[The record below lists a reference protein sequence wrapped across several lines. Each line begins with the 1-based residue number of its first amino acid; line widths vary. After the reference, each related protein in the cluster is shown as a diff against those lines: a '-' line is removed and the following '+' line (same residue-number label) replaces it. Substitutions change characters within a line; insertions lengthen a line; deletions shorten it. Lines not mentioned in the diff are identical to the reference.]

1 MEPLRRPV
9 IPPRPGTLADTK
21 HFKNCMYS
29 SRTVDVFSGSTRQKK
44 HRTGTVMSRTPSDT
58 ITWGMML
65 RKLPSIAKA
74 IPRVVRGMKV
84 ANVKDPTQ
92 PCGLGWSFEQAT
104 LRNPDGPAL
113 LYGDVALTYAQVN
126 QWANRIAHHFIEQGI
141 GKGDVVAVFIEN
153 RPELLVTILAVA
165 KVGAISALL
174 NTSQTRDTL
183 VHSVNLVKPVAIVV
197 GEELVPAFVAV
208 REKVSIEAMRT
219 WFVADQDTCSHPGI
233 APPGFTNL
241 MTASLDADSENPASS
256 QQVFFDDACFYIYT
270 SGTTGLP
277 KAGVFKHGRWMRSS
291 ASFGMIALD
300 MRPDD
305 VVYCTLPLY
314 HATGLCVCWG
324 SAVSGASGFAI
335 RRKFSASQFW
345 SDVDKYRATT
355 IGYVGE
361 LCRYLVDQPP
371 CAEDGTHGVRKMIG
385 NGLRPGAWR
394 AFKSRFAVEHICE
407 LYAASDGNIGFSNI
421 LNFDNTVGFSLMSW
435 ELAAYDHDN
444 GAPTR
449 GANGFMRKVGKGE
462 QGLLLAKI
470 DDKAPLDGY
479 TDPQKTEKVVLHD
492 VFEKGDRYFNTGDL
506 LRNIGF
512 GHAQFVDRLGDTY
525 RWKGENVSTTEVEN
539 ILLKY
544 PHISE
549 AVAYGVE
556 ISNTNGR
563 AGMAAITPAESLAT
577 LDFSELLAF
586 VREQMPSYAV
596 PLFLRVKVKME
607 TTGTFKYQKTRLKD
621 EAFDPHRTGD
631 DPIYAWLP
639 GTETYVQVTEQ
650 VLADIQGGKHRY

>member
-1 MEPLRRPV
+1 
-9 IPPRPGTLADTK
+9 
-21 HFKNCMYS
+21 
-29 SRTVDVFSGSTRQKK
+29 
-44 HRTGTVMSRTPSDT
+44 MSRTPSAK
-58 ITWGMML
+58 ITWSMML

-74 IPRVVRGMKV
+74 IPRVVKGMKV

-92 PCGLGWSFEQAT
+92 SCGLGWSFEQAT

-113 LYGDVALTYAQVN
+113 LHGEVTLSYAQVN
-126 QWANRIAHHFIEQGI
+126 EWANRIAHHLTTQGI

-174 NTSQTRDTL
+174 NTSQTRDALAHSLIL
-183 VHSVNLVKPVAIVV
+183 VAPVAIVV
-197 GEELVPAFVAV
+197 GEELLPAFQAV
-208 REKVSIEAMRT
+208 RERVPIAAVRT
-219 WFVADQDTCSHPGI
+219 WFVADQDTYSHPGI
-233 APPGFTNL
+233 APEGFINL
-241 MTASLDADSENPASS
+241 MTASIDTCGDNPASS
-256 QQVFFDDACFYIYT
+256 QQIFFDDPCFYIYT

-305 VVYCTLPLY
+305 IVYCTLPLY

-324 SAVSGASGFAI
+324 SAISGASGFAI

-345 SDVDKYRATT
+345 SDVRKYRATT
-355 IGYVGE
+355 LGYVGE
-361 LCRYLVDQPP
+361 LCRYLIDQPP
-371 CAEDGTHGVRKMIG
+371 SAEDNQHHVNKMIG
-385 NGLRPGAWR
+385 NGLRPGAWSE
-394 AFKSRFAVEHICE
+394 FKTRFGVNHICE
-407 LYAASDGNIGFSNI
+407 LYAASDGNIGFTNI

-435 ELAAYDHDN
+435 ELAAYDHDS
-444 GAPTR
+444 GAPLR
-449 GANGFMRKVGKGE
+449 QANGFMRKVGKGE

-479 TDPQKTEKVVLHD
+479 TDPEKTAKVVLHD
-492 VFEKGDRYFNTGDL
+492 VFVNGDRYFNTGDL

-539 ILLKY
+539 ILLQH

-556 ISNTNGR
+556 IRNTNGR

-586 VREQMPSYAV
+586 ARQHMPAYAV

-621 EAFDPHRTGD
+621 EGFDPDRTGD

-639 GTETYVQVTEQ
+639 GSETYVQVTDQ
-650 VLADIQGGKHRY
+650 VLIDIRSGKYRY

>member
-1 MEPLRRPV
+1 M
-9 IPPRPGTLADTK
+9 
-21 HFKNCMYS
+21 N
-29 SRTVDVFSGSTRQKK
+29 
-44 HRTGTVMSRTPSDT
+44 TPNDT

-65 RKLPSIAKA
+65 RKLPAIAKA
-74 IPRVVRGMKV
+74 IPRVVRGMKA

-92 PCGLGWSFEQAT
+92 ACGLGWSFEQAT

-113 LYGDVALTYAQVN
+113 LQGEVALTYAQVN
-126 QWANRIAHHFIEQGI
+126 QWANRIAHHLIAQGI
-141 GKGDVVAVFIEN
+141 RKGDVVAVFIEN

-183 VHSVNLVKPVAIVV
+183 AHSLNLVMPAAIVV
-197 GEELVPAFVAV
+197 GEELEVAFSLV
-208 REKVSIEAMRT
+208 RERVSIDPAHT
-219 WFVADQDTCSHPGI
+219 WFIADQDTYTRPGT
-233 APPGFTNL
+233 APDGYINL
-241 MTASLDADSENPASS
+241 ITASADSPVDNPATSRE
-256 QQVFFDDACFYIYT
+256 VFLDDPCFYIYT

-300 MRPDD
+300 MRPED

-324 SAVSGASGFAI
+324 SAISGASGFAI

-345 SDVDKYRATT
+345 NDVRQYRATT
-355 IGYVGE
+355 LGYVGE

-371 CAEDGTHGVRKMIG
+371 AADDSQHRVTKMIG

-394 AFKSRFAVEHICE
+394 EFKTRFGVKHICE

-435 ELAAYDHDN
+435 QLAAYDHDS
-444 GAPTR
+444 GLPIRDAK
-449 GANGFMRKVGKGE
+449 GFMRKVSKGE

-479 TDPQKTEKVVLHD
+479 TDPQKTAKVVLHD

-539 ILLKY
+539 ILLQH
-544 PHISE
+544 PNICE

-556 ISNTNGR
+556 IRNTNGR

-586 VREQMPSYAV
+586 AREQMPAYAV

-607 TTGTFKYQKTRLKD
+607 TTGTFKYQKTRLKN
-621 EAFDPHRTGD
+621 EAFDPGKTGD

-639 GTETYVQVTEQ
+639 GTATYVQVNEQ
-650 VLADIQGGKHRY
+650 LLADIDSGKYRY

>member
-1 MEPLRRPV
+1 
-9 IPPRPGTLADTK
+9 
-21 HFKNCMYS
+21 
-29 SRTVDVFSGSTRQKK
+29 
-44 HRTGTVMSRTPSDT
+44 
-58 ITWGMML
+58 MML

-74 IPRVVRGMKV
+74 IPRVVKGMKA

-113 LYGDVALTYAQVN
+113 LQGEVGLTYAQVN
-126 QWANRIAHHFIEQGI
+126 QWANRIAHHLIAQGI
-141 GKGDVVAVFIEN
+141 GKGDVVAIFIEN

-183 VHSVNLVKPVAIVV
+183 AHSLNLVAPVAIVV
-197 GEELVPAFVAV
+197 GEELVPAFNAV
-208 REKVSIEAMRT
+208 RERVSIDATRT
-219 WFVADQDTCSHPGI
+219 WFVADQDTYRDPGNS
-233 APPGFTNL
+233 PDGFINL
-241 MTASLDADSENPASS
+241 MKVSTEACSDNPVSS
-256 QQVFFDDACFYIYT
+256 QQVFLDDPCFYIYT

-291 ASFGMIALD
+291 ASFGLIALD
-300 MRPDD
+300 MQPQDI
-305 VVYCTLPLY
+305 VYCTLPLY

-324 SAVSGASGFAI
+324 SAISGASGFAI

-345 SDVDKYRATT
+345 SDVRKYRANTL
-355 IGYVGE
+355 GYVGE
-361 LCRYLVDQPP
+361 LCRYLVDQPRSV
-371 CAEDGTHGVRKMIG
+371 DDSRHSVTKMIG
-385 NGLRPGAWR
+385 NGLRPGAWSE
-394 AFKSRFAVEHICE
+394 FKTRFVVDHICE
-407 LYAASDGNIGFSNI
+407 LYAASDGNIGFTNI
-421 LNFDNTVGFSLMSW
+421 LNFDNTIGFSLMSW
-435 ELAAYDHDN
+435 ELVKYDHDS

-449 GANGFMRKVGKGE
+449 DAKGFMRKVAKGE
-462 QGLLLAKI
+462 QGLLLARI

-479 TDPQKTEKVVLHD
+479 TDPQKTAKVVLHD
-492 VFEKGDRYFNTGDL
+492 VFKKGDRYFNTGDL

-539 ILLKY
+539 ILLQH
-544 PHISE
+544 PQIAE

-556 ISNTNGR
+556 IHNTNGR

-586 VREQMPSYAV
+586 VKQQMPAYAV

-621 EAFDPHRTGD
+621 EAFDPNKTGD

-639 GTETYVQVTEQ
+639 GTQTYVQVTEE
-650 VLADIQGGKHRY
+650 VLADIHCGKHRY

>member
-1 MEPLRRPV
+1 
-9 IPPRPGTLADTK
+9 
-21 HFKNCMYS
+21 
-29 SRTVDVFSGSTRQKK
+29 
-44 HRTGTVMSRTPSDT
+44 
-58 ITWGMML
+58 
-65 RKLPSIAKA
+65 
-74 IPRVVRGMKV
+74 
-84 ANVKDPTQ
+84 
-92 PCGLGWSFEQAT
+92 
-104 LRNPDGPAL
+104 L
-113 LYGDVALTYAQVN
+113 LQGEVALTYAQVN
-126 QWANRIAHHFIEQGI
+126 QWANRIAHHLIAQGI
-141 GKGDVVAVFIEN
+141 GKGDVVAIFIEN

-183 VHSVNLVKPVAIVV
+183 AHSLNLVAPVAIVV
-197 GEELVPAFVAV
+197 GEELVLVFNAV
-208 REKVSIEAMRT
+208 RERVSIDAART
-219 WFVADQDTCSHPGI
+219 WFVADQDTYRDPGSS
-233 APPGFTNL
+233 PEGFINL
-241 MTASLDADSENPASS
+241 MTVSAQACGDNPVSS
-256 QQVFFDDACFYIYT
+256 QQVFLDDPCFYIYT

-291 ASFGMIALD
+291 ASFGLIALD
-300 MRPDD
+300 MQPQD

-324 SAVSGASGFAI
+324 SAISGASGFAI

-345 SDVDKYRATT
+345 SDVRKYRATT
-355 IGYVGE
+355 LGYVGE
-361 LCRYLVDQPP
+361 LCRYLVDQPRSI
-371 CAEDGTHGVRKMIG
+371 DDSRHSVTKMIG
-385 NGLRPGAWR
+385 NGLRPGAWSE
-394 AFKSRFAVEHICE
+394 FKTRFAVDHICE
-407 LYAASDGNIGFSNI
+407 LYAASDGNIGFTNI
-421 LNFDNTVGFSLMSW
+421 LNFDNTIGFSLMAW
-435 ELAAYDHDN
+435 ELVAYDHDS

-449 GANGFMRKVGKGE
+449 DTKGFMRKVAKGE
-462 QGLLLAKI
+462 QGLLLARI

-479 TDPQKTEKVVLHD
+479 TDPQKTAKVVLHD
-492 VFEKGDRYFNTGDL
+492 VFKKGDRYFNTGDL

-539 ILLKY
+539 ILLQH
-544 PHISE
+544 PQIAE

-556 ISNTNGR
+556 IHNTNGR

-586 VREQMPSYAV
+586 ARQQMPAYAV

-621 EAFDPHRTGD
+621 EAFDPNKTGD

-639 GTETYVQVTEQ
+639 GTQTYVQVTEQ
-650 VLADIQGGKHRY
+650 VLADIQDGKHRY

>member
-1 MEPLRRPV
+1 
-9 IPPRPGTLADTK
+9 
-21 HFKNCMYS
+21 
-29 SRTVDVFSGSTRQKK
+29 
-44 HRTGTVMSRTPSDT
+44 
-58 ITWGMML
+58 
-65 RKLPSIAKA
+65 
-74 IPRVVRGMKV
+74 
-84 ANVKDPTQ
+84 
-92 PCGLGWSFEQAT
+92 

-113 LYGDVALTYAQVN
+113 LQGEVALTYFQVN
-126 QWANRIAHHFIEQGI
+126 QWANRIAHHLIAQGI
-141 GKGDVVAVFIEN
+141 RKGDVVAVFIEN

-183 VHSVNLVKPVAIVV
+183 AHSLNLVAPAAIIV
-197 GEELVPAFVAV
+197 GEELVPAFSAV
-208 REKVSIEAMRT
+208 RERVSIDAART
-219 WFVADQDTCSHPGI
+219 WFVADRDTFSHPGI
-233 APPGFTNL
+233 APDGFINL
-241 MTASLDADSENPASS
+241 MTASANSSSANPASS
-256 QQVFFDDACFYIYT
+256 QQVFFDDPCFYIYT

-291 ASFGMIALD
+291 ASFGLIALD
-300 MRPDD
+300 MRPED

-324 SAVSGASGFAI
+324 SAISGASGFAI

-345 SDVDKYRATT
+345 NDVRKYRATT
-355 IGYVGE
+355 LGYVGE

-371 CAEDGTHGVRKMIG
+371 SVDDSQHRVTKMIG
-385 NGLRPGAWR
+385 NGLRPGAWGE
-394 AFKSRFAVEHICE
+394 FKTRFGVNHICE
-407 LYAASDGNIGFSNI
+407 LYAASDGNIGFTNI

-435 ELAAYDHDN
+435 ELAAYDHDS

-449 GANGFMRKVGKGE
+449 DAKGFMRKVAKGE

-539 ILLKY
+539 ILLQH
-544 PHISE
+544 PNISE

-556 ISNTNGR
+556 IRNTNGR

-586 VREQMPSYAV
+586 AREQMPAYAV

-621 EAFDPHRTGD
+621 EAFDPGKTGD

-639 GTETYVQVTEQ
+639 GTQTYVQVTEQ
-650 VLADIQGGKHRY
+650 LLADIHGGAFRY

>member
-1 MEPLRRPV
+1 MERRPT
-9 IPPRPGTLADTK
+9 IKKSAGAQMKRRP
-21 HFKNCMYS
+21 N
-29 SRTVDVFSGSTRQKK
+29 
-44 HRTGTVMSRTPSDT
+44 DT

-65 RKLPSIAKA
+65 RKLPTIARA
-74 IPRVVRGMKV
+74 IPRVVKGLKV

-92 PCGLGWSFEQAT
+92 PCGLGWCFEQAT

-113 LYGDVALTYAQVN
+113 LQGDVTLTYMQVN
-126 QWANRIAHHFIEQGI
+126 QWANRIAHHLISQGI

-183 VHSVNLVKPVAIVV
+183 AHSLNLVAPVAIIV
-197 GEELVPAFVAV
+197 GGELVPAFSQV
-208 REKVSIEAMRT
+208 RERVSIAPART
-219 WFVADQDTCSHPGI
+219 WFVADQDTYNHPGI
-233 APPGFTNL
+233 APEGFVNL
-241 MTASLDADSENPASS
+241 MTASVDAVDDNPASS
-256 QQVFFDDACFYIYT
+256 HQVFFDDPCFYIYT

-291 ASFGMIALD
+291 ASFGLIALD
-300 MRPDD
+300 MQPHDI
-305 VVYCTLPLY
+305 VYCTLPLY

-324 SAVSGASGFAI
+324 SAINGASGFAI

-345 SDVDKYRATT
+345 NDVRKYHATT
-355 IGYVGE
+355 LGYVGE
-361 LCRYLVDQPP
+361 LCRYLVDQPTS
-371 CAEDGTHGVRKMIG
+371 AEDNQHGVTKMIG
-385 NGLRPGAWR
+385 NGLRPGAWD
-394 AFKSRFAVEHICE
+394 AFKTRFGVEHICE
-407 LYAASDGNIGFSNI
+407 LYAASDGNIGFTNI
-421 LNFDNTVGFSLMSW
+421 LNFDHTIGFSLMAW
-435 ELAAYDHDN
+435 ELVAYDHDSGQPIRN
-444 GAPTR
+444 AK
-449 GANGFMRKVGKGE
+449 GFMNKVAKGA
-462 QGLLLAKI
+462 QGLLLARI

-492 VFEKGDRYFNTGDL
+492 VFKKGDRYFNTGDL

-539 ILLKY
+539 ILLQH
-544 PHISE
+544 PHIAE

-556 ISNTNGR
+556 VHNTNGR

-577 LDFSELLAF
+577 LDFSELLDFA
-586 VREQMPSYAV
+586 RQQMPAYAV

-621 EAFDPHRTGD
+621 EAFDPGKTGD

-639 GTETYVQVTEQ
+639 GTQTYVQVTEQ
-650 VLADIQGGKHRY
+650 VLADIHGGKYRY

>member
-1 MEPLRRPV
+1 
-9 IPPRPGTLADTK
+9 
-21 HFKNCMYS
+21 
-29 SRTVDVFSGSTRQKK
+29 
-44 HRTGTVMSRTPSDT
+44 MSRTPNDT

-74 IPRVVRGMKV
+74 IPRVVKGMKA

-113 LYGDVALTYAQVN
+113 LQGEVALTYFQVN
-126 QWANRIAHHFIEQGI
+126 QWANRIAHHLIAQGI
-141 GKGDVVAVFIEN
+141 RKGDVVAVFIEN

-183 VHSVNLVKPVAIVV
+183 AHSLNLVAPAAIIV
-197 GEELVPAFVAV
+197 GEELVPAFSAV
-208 REKVSIEAMRT
+208 RERVSIEAART
-219 WFVADQDTCSHPGI
+219 WFVADRDTFSHPGI
-233 APPGFTNL
+233 APDGFINL
-241 MTASLDADSENPASS
+241 MTASADSSGANPVSS
-256 QQVFFDDACFYIYT
+256 QQVFFDDPCFYIYT

-291 ASFGMIALD
+291 ASFGLIALD
-300 MRPDD
+300 MRPED

-324 SAVSGASGFAI
+324 SAISGASGFAI

-345 SDVDKYRATT
+345 NDVRKYRATT
-355 IGYVGE
+355 LGYVGE

-371 CAEDGTHGVRKMIG
+371 SADDSKHSVTKMIG
-385 NGLRPGAWR
+385 NGLRPGAWGE
-394 AFKSRFAVEHICE
+394 FKTRFGVNHICE
-407 LYAASDGNIGFSNI
+407 LYAASDGNIGFTNI

-435 ELAAYDHDN
+435 ELAAYDHDS
-444 GAPTR
+444 GAPIR
-449 GANGFMRKVGKGE
+449 DAQGFMRKVAKGE

-512 GHAQFVDRLGDTY
+512 GHAQFVDRLGDTF

-539 ILLKY
+539 ILLQH
-544 PHISE
+544 PNISE

-556 ISNTNGR
+556 IRNTNGR

-586 VREQMPSYAV
+586 AREQMPAYAV

-621 EAFDPHRTGD
+621 EAFDPGKTGD

-639 GTETYVQVTEQ
+639 GTQTYVQVTPQ
-650 VLADIQGGKHRY
+650 LLADIHGGAFRY

>member
-1 MEPLRRPV
+1 
-9 IPPRPGTLADTK
+9 
-21 HFKNCMYS
+21 
-29 SRTVDVFSGSTRQKK
+29 
-44 HRTGTVMSRTPSDT
+44 MSRTSNDT

-74 IPRVVRGMKV
+74 IPRVVKGMKV

-92 PCGLGWSFEQAT
+92 ACGLGWCFEQAT

-113 LYGDVALTYAQVN
+113 LQGEVTLSYSEVN
-126 QWANRIAHHFIEQGI
+126 QWANRIAHHLIGQGI

-165 KVGAISALL
+165 KVGAVSALL

-183 VHSVNLVKPVAIVV
+183 VHSVNLVAPVAIIV
-197 GEELVPAFVAV
+197 GEELVPAYLAV
-208 REKVSIEAMRT
+208 RDRVSIKAART
-219 WFVADQDTCSHPGI
+219 WFVADQDTSRQPGI
-233 APPGFTNL
+233 APEGFINL
-241 MTASLDADSENPASS
+241 MTVSLDDASDNPASS
-256 QQVFFDDACFYIYT
+256 RQIFFDDPCFYIYT

-291 ASFGMIALD
+291 ASFGMIALN
-300 MRPDD
+300 MNPDD

-345 SDVDKYRATT
+345 NDVRKYRATT

-371 CAEDGTHGVRKMIG
+371 SADDSRHDVKKMIG
-385 NGLRPGAWR
+385 NGLRPGAWN
-394 AFKSRFAVEHICE
+394 AFKTRFAVNHICE
-407 LYAASDGNIGFSNI
+407 LYAASDGNIGFTNI
-421 LNFDNTVGFSLMSW
+421 LNFDNTIGFSLMSW
-435 ELAAYDHDN
+435 ELVAYDHDS
-444 GAPTR
+444 GAPIR
-449 GANGFMRKVGKGE
+449 GANGLMRKVARGE

-470 DDKAPLDGY
+470 YDKAPLDGY
-479 TDPQKTEKVVLHD
+479 TDPQKTAKVVLHD
-492 VFEKGDRYFNTGDL
+492 VFEKGDRYYNTGDL
-506 LRNIGF
+506 LRSIGF

-539 ILLKY
+539 ILLKH
-544 PHISE
+544 PSISE

-556 ISNTNGR
+556 IPNTNGR

-586 VREQMPSYAV
+586 AREQMPAYAV

-621 EAFDPHRTGD
+621 EAFDPGRTGD

-639 GTETYVQVTEQ
+639 GTHTYVQVTEQ
-650 VLADIQGGKHRY
+650 LLSDIQGGKYRY

>member
-1 MEPLRRPV
+1 M
-9 IPPRPGTLADTK
+9 K
-21 HFKNCMYS
+21 
-29 SRTVDVFSGSTRQKK
+29 RTS
-44 HRTGTVMSRTPSDT
+44 SDT

-65 RKLPSIAKA
+65 RKLPTIAKA
-74 IPRVVRGMKV
+74 IPRVVKGLKV

-104 LRNPDGPAL
+104 LRNPEGPAL
-113 LYGDVALTYAQVN
+113 LQGDVTLTYTQVN
-126 QWANRIAHHFIEQGI
+126 QWANRIAHHLMAQGI

-183 VHSVNLVKPVAIVV
+183 AHSLNLVAPVAIIV
-197 GEELVPAFVAV
+197 GGELVPAFSQV
-208 REKVSIEAMRT
+208 RERVSIAPART
-219 WFVADQDTCSHPGI
+219 WYVADQDTYSHPGI
-233 APPGFTNL
+233 APDGFVNL
-241 MTASLDADSENPASS
+241 MTASADAIDDNPASS
-256 QQVFFDDACFYIYT
+256 QQVFFDDPCFYIYT

-291 ASFGMIALD
+291 ASFGLIALD
-300 MRPDD
+300 MQPHDI
-305 VVYCTLPLY
+305 VYCTLPLY

-324 SAVSGASGFAI
+324 SAISGASGFAI

-345 SDVDKYRATT
+345 SDVRKYHATT
-355 IGYVGE
+355 LGYVGE

-371 CAEDGTHGVRKMIG
+371 SADDSQHTVKKMVG
-385 NGLRPGAWR
+385 NGLRPGAWD
-394 AFKSRFAVEHICE
+394 AFKTRFAIDHICE
-407 LYAASDGNIGFSNI
+407 LYAASDGNIGFTNI
-421 LNFDNTVGFSLMSW
+421 LNFDHTIGFSLMAW
-435 ELAAYDHDN
+435 ELVAYDHDSGQPIRN
-444 GAPTR
+444 AK
-449 GANGFMRKVGKGE
+449 GFMSKVPKGA
-462 QGLLLAKI
+462 QGLLLARI

-492 VFEKGDRYFNTGDL
+492 VFQKGDRFFNTGDL

-539 ILLKY
+539 ILLQH
-544 PHISE
+544 PHIAE

-556 ISNTNGR
+556 VQNTNGR

-577 LDFSELLAF
+577 LDFSELLEFA
-586 VREQMPSYAV
+586 RQQMPAYAV

-621 EAFDPHRTGD
+621 EAFDPGKTGD

-639 GTETYVQVTEQ
+639 GTQTYVQVTEQ
-650 VLADIQGGKHRY
+650 VLADIQGGKYRY

>member
-1 MEPLRRPV
+1 
-9 IPPRPGTLADTK
+9 
-21 HFKNCMYS
+21 
-29 SRTVDVFSGSTRQKK
+29 
-44 HRTGTVMSRTPSDT
+44 MSRTQRDT

-74 IPRVVRGMKV
+74 IPRVVKGMKV

-92 PCGLGWSFEQAT
+92 ACGLGWSFEQAT
-104 LRNPDGPAL
+104 LRNPEGPAL
-113 LYGDVALTYAQVN
+113 LCGEVQLTYAQVN
-126 QWANRIAHHFIEQGI
+126 RWANSIAHHLIAEGI
-141 GKGDVVAVFIEN
+141 GKGDVVAVFMEN
-153 RPELLVTILAVA
+153 RPELLVTLLAVA
-165 KVGAISALL
+165 KVGAIGALL

-183 VHSVNLVKPVAIVV
+183 THSLNLVTPAAIVV
-197 GEELVPAFVAV
+197 GAELVPAYLAV
-208 REKVSIEAMRT
+208 RERVPIEMTRT
-219 WFVADQDTCSHPGI
+219 WFVADQDTYSHPGI
-233 APPGFTNL
+233 APEGFVNL
-241 MTASLDADSENPASS
+241 MTASIDACSDNPASS
-256 QQVFFDDACFYIYT
+256 RQVFFDDPCFYIYT

-277 KAGVFKHGRWMRSS
+277 KAGVFKHGRWMRSC

-300 MRPDD
+300 MRPEDI
-305 VVYCTLPLY
+305 VYCPLPLY

-324 SAVSGASGFAI
+324 SAISGASGFAI

-345 SDVDKYRATT
+345 SDVRKYRATT
-355 IGYVGE
+355 LGYVGE

-371 CAEDGTHGVRKMIG
+371 SADDSKHRVTKMIG
-385 NGLRPGAWR
+385 NGLRPGAW
-394 AFKSRFAVEHICE
+394 AEFKTRFAVEHICE
-407 LYAASDGNIGFSNI
+407 LYAASDGNIGFTNI

-435 ELAAYDHDN
+435 ELAAYDHDS

-462 QGLLLAKI
+462 QGLLLARI

-479 TDPQKTEKVVLHD
+479 TDPRKTEKVVLHD
-492 VFEKGDRYFNTGDL
+492 VFVKGDRYFNTGDL

-539 ILLKY
+539 VLLMH
-544 PHISE
+544 PNISE

-556 ISNTNGR
+556 VRNTNGR

-586 VREQMPSYAV
+586 ARQHMPAYAV

-621 EAFDPHRTGD
+621 EAFDPGRTGE

>member
-1 MEPLRRPV
+1 
-9 IPPRPGTLADTK
+9 
-21 HFKNCMYS
+21 
-29 SRTVDVFSGSTRQKK
+29 
-44 HRTGTVMSRTPSDT
+44 MSRTTNDT

-74 IPRVVRGMKV
+74 IPRVVKGMKA

-104 LRNPDGPAL
+104 LRNPAGPAL
-113 LYGDVALTYAQVN
+113 LQGAVVLTYSQVN
-126 QWANRIAHHFIEQGI
+126 QWANRIAHHLIAQGI

-153 RPELLVTILAVA
+153 RPELLVNILAVA

-183 VHSVNLVKPVAIVV
+183 AHSLNLVAPAAIIV
-197 GEELVPAFVAV
+197 GEELVPAFAAV
-208 REKVSIEAMRT
+208 RERVSIDSART
-219 WFVADQDTCSHPGI
+219 WFVADQDTYRQPGV
-233 APPGFTNL
+233 APDGFINL
-241 MTASLDADSENPASS
+241 MTAIADNPSDNPASS
-256 QQVFFDDACFYIYT
+256 QQVFLDDPCFYIYT

-291 ASFGMIALD
+291 ASFGLIALD
-300 MRPDD
+300 MRPEDI
-305 VVYCTLPLY
+305 VYCTLPLY

-324 SAVSGASGFAI
+324 SAISGASGFAI

-345 SDVDKYRATT
+345 SDVRNYRATT
-355 IGYVGE
+355 LGYVGE

-371 CAEDGTHGVRKMIG
+371 SAEDNQHGVTKMIG
-385 NGLRPGAWR
+385 NGLRPGAWHE
-394 AFKSRFAVEHICE
+394 FKTRFGVNHICE
-407 LYAASDGNIGFSNI
+407 LYAASDGNIGFTNI

-435 ELAAYDHDN
+435 ELAAYDHDS

-449 GANGFMRKVGKGE
+449 DANGFMRKVAKGE

-539 ILLKY
+539 ILLQH
-544 PHISE
+544 PNISE

-556 ISNTNGR
+556 VRNTNGR

-586 VREQMPSYAV
+586 AREQMPAYAV

-621 EAFDPHRTGD
+621 EAFDPGKTGD

-639 GTETYVQVTEQ
+639 GTDTYVQVDEQ
-650 VLADIQGGKHRY
+650 LLADIHGGKYRY

>member
-1 MEPLRRPV
+1 
-9 IPPRPGTLADTK
+9 
-21 HFKNCMYS
+21 
-29 SRTVDVFSGSTRQKK
+29 
-44 HRTGTVMSRTPSDT
+44 MSRTPHDT

-74 IPRVVRGMKV
+74 IPRVVKGMKA

-113 LYGDVALTYAQVN
+113 LQGEVALTYAQVN
-126 QWANRIAHHFIEQGI
+126 QWANRIAHHLIAQGI
-141 GKGDVVAVFIEN
+141 RKGDGVAVFIEN

-165 KVGAISALL
+165 KAGAISALL

-183 VHSVNLVKPVAIVV
+183 AHSLNLVAPAAIIV
-197 GEELVPAFVAV
+197 GEELVPAFSAV
-208 REKVSIEAMRT
+208 RQRVSIEAART
-219 WFVADQDTCSHPGI
+219 WFVADRDTFSHPGI
-233 APPGFTNL
+233 TPDGFINL
-241 MTASLDADSENPASS
+241 MTASADSSSANPASS
-256 QQVFFDDACFYIYT
+256 QQVFFDDPCFYIYT

-291 ASFGMIALD
+291 ASFGLIALD
-300 MRPDD
+300 MRPED

-324 SAVSGASGFAI
+324 SAISGASGFAI

-345 SDVDKYRATT
+345 NDVRKYRATT
-355 IGYVGE
+355 LGYVGE

-371 CAEDGTHGVRKMIG
+371 SAEDSKHRVTKMIG
-385 NGLRPGAWR
+385 NGLRPGAWGE
-394 AFKSRFAVEHICE
+394 FKTRFGVNHICE
-407 LYAASDGNIGFSNI
+407 LYAASDGNIGFTNI

-435 ELAAYDHDN
+435 ELAAYDHDS
-444 GAPTR
+444 GAPIR
-449 GANGFMRKVGKGE
+449 DARGFMRKVAKGE

-539 ILLKY
+539 ILLQH
-544 PHISE
+544 PNISE

-556 ISNTNGR
+556 VRNTNGR

-586 VREQMPSYAV
+586 ARKQMPAYAV

-621 EAFDPHRTGD
+621 EAFDPGKTGD

-639 GTETYVQVTEQ
+639 GTQTYVQVTPQ
-650 VLADIQGGKHRY
+650 LLADIHDGAFRY

>member
-1 MEPLRRPV
+1 
-9 IPPRPGTLADTK
+9 
-21 HFKNCMYS
+21 
-29 SRTVDVFSGSTRQKK
+29 
-44 HRTGTVMSRTPSDT
+44 MSRTSNDT
-58 ITWGMML
+58 ITWSMML

-74 IPRVVRGMKV
+74 IPRVVKGMKA

-92 PCGLGWSFEQAT
+92 TCGLGWSFEQAT

-113 LYGDVALTYAQVN
+113 LQGDVTLSYSEVN
-126 QWANRIAHHFIEQGI
+126 QWANRIAHHLIGQGI

-183 VHSVNLVKPVAIVV
+183 VHSVNLVAPVAIIV
-197 GEELVPAFVAV
+197 GEELVPAYLAV
-208 REKVSIEAMRT
+208 RDRVSIKADRT
-219 WFVADQDTCSHPGI
+219 WFVADQDTSRQPGI
-233 APPGFTNL
+233 APEGFINL
-241 MTASLDADSENPASS
+241 MTASLDDASDNPVSS
-256 QQVFFDDACFYIYT
+256 RQVFFDDPCFYIYT

-324 SAVSGASGFAI
+324 AAVSGASGFAI

-345 SDVDKYRATT
+345 NDARKYRATT

-371 CAEDGTHGVRKMIG
+371 SADDSRHDVKKMIG
-385 NGLRPGAWR
+385 NGLRPGAWNE
-394 AFKSRFAVEHICE
+394 FKTRFVVNHICE
-407 LYAASDGNIGFSNI
+407 LYAASDGNIGFTNI
-421 LNFDNTVGFSLMSW
+421 LNFDNTIGFSLMSW
-435 ELAAYDHDN
+435 ELVAYDHDS
-444 GAPTR
+444 GAPIR
-449 GANGFMRKVGKGE
+449 QANGLMRKVAKGE

-479 TDPQKTEKVVLHD
+479 TDPQKTAKVVLED

-539 ILLKY
+539 ILLQH
-544 PHISE
+544 PLISE

-556 ISNTNGR
+556 IRNTNGR

-586 VREQMPSYAV
+586 AREQMPAYAV

-621 EAFDPHRTGD
+621 EAFDPGKTGD

-639 GTETYVQVTEQ
+639 GTQTYVQVTEQ
-650 VLADIQGGKHRY
+650 LLSDIHGGKYRY

>member
-1 MEPLRRPV
+1 
-9 IPPRPGTLADTK
+9 
-21 HFKNCMYS
+21 
-29 SRTVDVFSGSTRQKK
+29 
-44 HRTGTVMSRTPSDT
+44 MSRTSNDT

-74 IPRVVRGMKV
+74 IPRVVKGMKA

-92 PCGLGWSFEQAT
+92 ACGLGWSVEQAA

-113 LYGDVALTYAQVN
+113 LQGDVTLSYSEVN
-126 QWANRIAHHFIEQGI
+126 QWANRIAHHLIGQGI

-183 VHSVNLVKPVAIVV
+183 VHSVNLVAPVAIVV
-197 GEELVPAFVAV
+197 GEELVPAYLTV
-208 REKVSIEAMRT
+208 RDRVSIKADRT
-219 WFVADQDTCSHPGI
+219 WFVADQDTSRQPGI
-233 APPGFTNL
+233 APEGFINL
-241 MTASLDADSENPASS
+241 MTASLDDASENPPGS
-256 QQVFFDDACFYIYT
+256 QQIFFDDPCFYIYT

-324 SAVSGASGFAI
+324 AAVSGASGFAI

-345 SDVDKYRATT
+345 SDARKYRATT

-371 CAEDGTHGVRKMIG
+371 SADDSRHDVKKMIG
-385 NGLRPGAWR
+385 NGLRPGAWSE
-394 AFKSRFAVEHICE
+394 FKTRFAVNHICE
-407 LYAASDGNIGFSNI
+407 LYAASDGNIGFTNI
-421 LNFDNTVGFSLMSW
+421 LNFDNTIGFSLMSW
-435 ELAAYDHDN
+435 ELVAYDHDS
-444 GAPTR
+444 GAPIR
-449 GANGFMRKVGKGE
+449 QANGLMRKVAKGE

-479 TDPQKTEKVVLHD
+479 TDPQKTAKVVFQD

-539 ILLKY
+539 ILLQH

-556 ISNTNGR
+556 IRNTNGR

-586 VREQMPSYAV
+586 AREQMPAYAV

-607 TTGTFKYQKTRLKD
+607 TTGTFKYQKTRLRD
-621 EAFDPHRTGD
+621 EAFDPGKTGD

-639 GTETYVQVTEQ
+639 GTQTYVQVTEQ
-650 VLADIQGGKHRY
+650 LLSDIHDGKYRY

>member
-1 MEPLRRPV
+1 
-9 IPPRPGTLADTK
+9 
-21 HFKNCMYS
+21 
-29 SRTVDVFSGSTRQKK
+29 
-44 HRTGTVMSRTPSDT
+44 MSRMSNDT

-74 IPRVVRGMKV
+74 IPRVVKGMKA

-92 PCGLGWSFEQAT
+92 ACGLGWSFEQAA

-113 LYGDVALTYAQVN
+113 LQGDVTLSYSEAN
-126 QWANRIAHHFIEQGI
+126 QWANRIAHHLIGQGI

-183 VHSVNLVKPVAIVV
+183 VHSVNLVAPVAIIV
-197 GEELVPAFVAV
+197 GEELVPAYLAV
-208 REKVSIEAMRT
+208 RDRVSIKADRT
-219 WFVADQDTCSHPGI
+219 WFVADQDTSRQPGI
-233 APPGFTNL
+233 APEGFVNL
-241 MTASLDADSENPASS
+241 MTASLDDASDNPPSS
-256 QQVFFDDACFYIYT
+256 QQIFFDDPCFYIYT

-345 SDVDKYRATT
+345 NDARKYRATT

-371 CAEDGTHGVRKMIG
+371 CADDSRHDVKKMIG
-385 NGLRPGAWR
+385 NGLRPGAWNE
-394 AFKSRFAVEHICE
+394 FKTRFAVNHICE
-407 LYAASDGNIGFSNI
+407 LYAASDGNIGFTNI
-421 LNFDNTVGFSLMSW
+421 LNFDNTIGFSLMRW
-435 ELAAYDHDN
+435 ELVAYDHDS
-444 GAPTR
+444 GAPIR
-449 GANGFMRKVGKGE
+449 QANGLMRKVAKGE

-479 TDPQKTEKVVLHD
+479 TDPQKTAKVVLQD

-512 GHAQFVDRLGDTY
+512 GHAQFVDRLGDT
-525 RWKGENVSTTEVEN
+525 
-539 ILLKY
+539 
-544 PHISE
+544 
-549 AVAYGVE
+549 
-556 ISNTNGR
+556 
-563 AGMAAITPAESLAT
+563 
-577 LDFSELLAF
+577 
-586 VREQMPSYAV
+586 
-596 PLFLRVKVKME
+596 
-607 TTGTFKYQKTRLKD
+607 
-621 EAFDPHRTGD
+621 
-631 DPIYAWLP
+631 
-639 GTETYVQVTEQ
+639 
-650 VLADIQGGKHRY
+650 

>member
-1 MEPLRRPV
+1 
-9 IPPRPGTLADTK
+9 
-21 HFKNCMYS
+21 
-29 SRTVDVFSGSTRQKK
+29 
-44 HRTGTVMSRTPSDT
+44 MSRTPNDT

-74 IPRVVRGMKV
+74 IPRVVKGMKA

-113 LYGDVALTYAQVN
+113 LQGEVALTYAQVN
-126 QWANRIAHHFIEQGI
+126 QWANRIAHHLIAQGI
-141 GKGDVVAVFIEN
+141 RKGDVVAVFIEN

-183 VHSVNLVKPVAIVV
+183 AHSLNLVAPAAIIV
-197 GEELVPAFVAV
+197 GEELVPAFSAV
-208 REKVSIEAMRT
+208 RQRVSIEAART
-219 WFVADQDTCSHPGI
+219 WFVADRDTFSHPGI
-233 APPGFTNL
+233 APDGFINL
-241 MTASLDADSENPASS
+241 MTASADSSSANPASS
-256 QQVFFDDACFYIYT
+256 QQVFFDDPCFYIYT

-291 ASFGMIALD
+291 ASFGLIALD
-300 MRPDD
+300 MRPED

-324 SAVSGASGFAI
+324 SAISGASGFAI

-345 SDVDKYRATT
+345 NDVRKYRATT
-355 IGYVGE
+355 LGYVGE

-371 CAEDGTHGVRKMIG
+371 SAEDSKHRVTKMIG
-385 NGLRPGAWR
+385 NGLRPGAWGE
-394 AFKSRFAVEHICE
+394 FKTRFGVNHICE
-407 LYAASDGNIGFSNI
+407 LYAASDGNIGFTNI

-435 ELAAYDHDN
+435 ELAAYDHDS
-444 GAPTR
+444 GAPIR
-449 GANGFMRKVGKGE
+449 DAKGFMRKVAKGE

-539 ILLKY
+539 ILLQH
-544 PHISE
+544 PNISE

-556 ISNTNGR
+556 VRNTNGR

-586 VREQMPSYAV
+586 ARKQMPAYAV

-621 EAFDPHRTGD
+621 EAFDPGKTGD

-639 GTETYVQVTEQ
+639 GTQTYVQVTPQ
-650 VLADIQGGKHRY
+650 LLADIHDGAFRY

>member
-1 MEPLRRPV
+1 
-9 IPPRPGTLADTK
+9 
-21 HFKNCMYS
+21 
-29 SRTVDVFSGSTRQKK
+29 
-44 HRTGTVMSRTPSDT
+44 MSRTPHDT

-74 IPRVVRGMKV
+74 IPRVVKGMKA

-113 LYGDVALTYAQVN
+113 LQNEVALTYFQVN
-126 QWANRIAHHFIEQGI
+126 QWANRIAHHLIAQGI
-141 GKGDVVAVFIEN
+141 RKGDVVAVFIEN

-165 KVGAISALL
+165 KVGAVSALL

-183 VHSVNLVKPVAIVV
+183 AHSLNLVAPAAIIV
-197 GEELVPAFVAV
+197 GQELVPAFSAV
-208 REKVSIEAMRT
+208 RERVSIDAART
-219 WFVADQDTCSHPGI
+219 WFVADRDTFSHPGI
-233 APPGFTNL
+233 APDGFINL
-241 MTASLDADSENPASS
+241 MTASADSSSANPASS
-256 QQVFFDDACFYIYT
+256 QQVFFDDPCFYIYT

-291 ASFGMIALD
+291 ASFGLIALD
-300 MRPDD
+300 MRPED

-324 SAVSGASGFAI
+324 SAISGASGFAI

-345 SDVDKYRATT
+345 NDVRKYRATT
-355 IGYVGE
+355 LGYVGE

-371 CAEDGTHGVRKMIG
+371 SADDSKHSVTKMIG
-385 NGLRPGAWR
+385 NGLRPGAWGE
-394 AFKSRFAVEHICE
+394 FKTRFGVNHICE
-407 LYAASDGNIGFSNI
+407 LYAASDGNIGFTNI

-435 ELAAYDHDN
+435 ELAAYDHDS
-444 GAPTR
+444 GAPIR
-449 GANGFMRKVGKGE
+449 DAQGFMRKVAKGE

-512 GHAQFVDRLGDTY
+512 GHAQFVDRLGDTF

-539 ILLKY
+539 ILLQH
-544 PHISE
+544 PNISE

-556 ISNTNGR
+556 IRNTNGR

-586 VREQMPSYAV
+586 AREQMPAYAV

-621 EAFDPHRTGD
+621 EAFDPGKTGD

-639 GTETYVQVTEQ
+639 GTQTYVQVTPQ
-650 VLADIQGGKHRY
+650 LLADIHGGAFRY

>member
-1 MEPLRRPV
+1 MSA
-9 IPPRPGTLADTK
+9 IAD
-21 HFKNCMYS
+21 S
-29 SRTVDVFSGSTRQKK
+29 
-44 HRTGTVMSRTPSDT
+44 PSD
-58 ITWGMML
+58 
-65 RKLPSIAKA
+65 
-74 IPRVVRGMKV
+74 
-84 ANVKDPTQ
+84 
-92 PCGLGWSFEQAT
+92 
-104 LRNPDGPAL
+104 NP
-113 LYGDVALTYAQVN
+113 V
-126 QWANRIAHHFIEQGI
+126 
-141 GKGDVVAVFIEN
+141 
-153 RPELLVTILAVA
+153 
-165 KVGAISALL
+165 
-174 NTSQTRDTL
+174 
-183 VHSVNLVKPVAIVV
+183 
-197 GEELVPAFVAV
+197 
-208 REKVSIEAMRT
+208 
-219 WFVADQDTCSHPGI
+219 
-233 APPGFTNL
+233 
-241 MTASLDADSENPASS
+241 SS
-256 QQVFFDDACFYIYT
+256 QQVFLDDPCFYIYT

-291 ASFGMIALD
+291 ASFGLIALD
-300 MRPDD
+300 MRPEDI
-305 VVYCTLPLY
+305 VYCTLPLY

-324 SAVSGASGFAI
+324 SAISGASGFAI

-345 SDVDKYRATT
+345 SDVRQYRATT
-355 IGYVGE
+355 LGYVGE
-361 LCRYLVDQPP
+361 LCRYLVDQPIS
-371 CAEDGTHGVRKMIG
+371 ADDNKHGVTKMIG
-385 NGLRPGAWR
+385 NGLRPGAWHE
-394 AFKSRFAVEHICE
+394 FKTRFGVNHICE
-407 LYAASDGNIGFSNI
+407 LYAASDGNIGFTNI
-421 LNFDNTVGFSLMSW
+421 LNFNNTVGFSLMSW
-435 ELAAYDHDN
+435 ELAAYDHDS

-449 GANGFMRKVGKGE
+449 EANGFMRKVAKGE

-539 ILLKY
+539 ILLQH
-544 PHISE
+544 PNISE

-556 ISNTNGR
+556 VRNTNGR

-586 VREQMPSYAV
+586 AREQMPAYAV

-621 EAFDPHRTGD
+621 EAFDPGKTGD

-650 VLADIQGGKHRY
+650 LLTEIHAGKYRY

>member
-1 MEPLRRPV
+1 M
-9 IPPRPGTLADTK
+9 
-21 HFKNCMYS
+21 
-29 SRTVDVFSGSTRQKK
+29 
-44 HRTGTVMSRTPSDT
+44 SDT

-65 RKLPSIAKA
+65 RKLPSIAKV
-74 IPRVVRGMKV
+74 IPRVVRGLKV
-84 ANVKDPTQ
+84 ANVKDPAQ
-92 PCGLGWSFEQAT
+92 PCGLGWSFERAT

-113 LYGDVALTYAQVN
+113 LQGDVSLTYTQVN
-126 QWANRIAHHFIEQGI
+126 QWANRIAHHLLAQGI
-141 GKGDVVAVFIEN
+141 GKGDVVAVFIDN

-165 KVGAISALL
+165 KVGAVSALL

-183 VHSVNLVKPVAIVV
+183 AHSLNLVAPAAVVV
-197 GEELVPAFVAV
+197 GEELVPAFLAV
-208 REKVSIEAMRT
+208 RERVSIDPRRI
-219 WFVADQDTCSHPGI
+219 WFVADQDTSVQPGI
-233 APPGFTNL
+233 APEGFSNL
-241 MTASLDADSENPASS
+241 MTASADASDENPLSS
-256 QQVFFDDACFYIYT
+256 QQVFFDDPCFYIYT

-300 MRPDD
+300 MQPHDI
-305 VVYCTLPLY
+305 VYCTLPLY

-324 SAVSGASGFAI
+324 SAITGASGFAI

-345 SDVDKYRATT
+345 NDVRKYRATT
-355 IGYVGE
+355 LGYVGE

-371 CAEDGTHGVRKMIG
+371 GAEDRQHRVKKMIG
-385 NGLRPGAWR
+385 NGLRPGAWN
-394 AFKSRFAVEHICE
+394 AFKTRFAVSHICE
-407 LYAASDGNIGFSNI
+407 LYAASDGNIGFTNI
-421 LNFDNTVGFSLMSW
+421 LNFDNTIGFSLMTW
-435 ELAAYDHDN
+435 ELVAYDHDS
-444 GAPTR
+444 GQPIR
-449 GANGFMRKVGKGE
+449 GAKGFMRKVAKGE
-462 QGLLLAKI
+462 QGLLLARI

-479 TDPQKTEKVVLHD
+479 TDPQKTAKVVLEN
-492 VFEKGDRYFNTGDL
+492 VFVKGDRYFNTGDL

-539 ILLKY
+539 ILLQH
-544 PHISE
+544 PTISE

-556 ISNTNGR
+556 IQNTNGR

-586 VREQMPSYAV
+586 IRQQLPAYAV

-621 EAFDPHRTGD
+621 EAFDPGKTGE

-639 GTETYVQVTEQ
+639 GTQTYVQVTEQ
-650 VLADIQGGKHRY
+650 VLADIHGGKYRY

>member
-1 MEPLRRPV
+1 M
-9 IPPRPGTLADTK
+9 
-21 HFKNCMYS
+21 
-29 SRTVDVFSGSTRQKK
+29 
-44 HRTGTVMSRTPSDT
+44 SDT

-65 RKLPSIAKA
+65 RKLPSIAKT
-74 IPRVVRGMKV
+74 IPRVVKGMKV

-92 PCGLGWSFEQAT
+92 PCGLGWTFEQAT

-113 LYGDVALTYAQVN
+113 MQGDVALSYAQVN
-126 QWANRIAHHFIEQGI
+126 QWANRIAHHLIAQGI
-141 GKGDVVAVFIEN
+141 GKGDVVAVFLEN

-183 VHSVNLVKPVAIVV
+183 AHSLNLVTPVAIIV
-197 GEELVPAFVAV
+197 GEELVPAFNAV
-208 REKVSIEAMRT
+208 RERVSIDTTRT
-219 WFVADQDTCSHPGI
+219 WFVADQDTYSHPGV
-233 APPGFTNL
+233 APAGFINL
-241 MTASLDADSENPASS
+241 MTDAATASSENPVSS
-256 QQVFFDDACFYIYT
+256 QQVFFDDPCFYIYT

-291 ASFGMIALD
+291 VSFGLIALN
-300 MRPDD
+300 MQPQD

-324 SAVSGASGFAI
+324 SAINGASGFAI

-345 SDVDKYRATT
+345 HDVRKYRATT
-355 IGYVGE
+355 LGYVGE

-371 CAEDGTHGVRKMIG
+371 SADDNQHPVTKMIG

-394 AFKSRFAVEHICE
+394 EFKTRFGVGHICE

-421 LNFDNTVGFSLMSW
+421 LNFDNTIGFSLMAW
-435 ELAAYDHDN
+435 ELVAYDHDS
-444 GAPTR
+444 GMPTR
-449 GANGFMRKVGKGE
+449 NAKGFMRKVGKGE
-462 QGLLLAKI
+462 EGLLLARI

-492 VFEKGDRYFNTGDL
+492 VFVKGDRYFNTGDL

-539 ILLKY
+539 ILLQH
-544 PHISE
+544 PNICE

-556 ISNTNGR
+556 IRDTNGR

-586 VREQMPSYAV
+586 ARERMPAYAV

-621 EAFDPHRTGD
+621 EAFDPAKTGD

-639 GTETYVQVTEQ
+639 GTQTYVQVTDQ
-650 VLADIQGGKHRY
+650 VLADIHGGAFRY

>member
-1 MEPLRRPV
+1 
-9 IPPRPGTLADTK
+9 
-21 HFKNCMYS
+21 
-29 SRTVDVFSGSTRQKK
+29 
-44 HRTGTVMSRTPSDT
+44 MSRTLNDT

-74 IPRVVRGMKV
+74 IPRVVKGMKA

-113 LYGDVALTYAQVN
+113 LQGEVALTYAQVN
-126 QWANRIAHHFIEQGI
+126 QWANRVAHHLIAQGI
-141 GKGDVVAVFIEN
+141 GKGDVVAIFIEN

-183 VHSVNLVKPVAIVV
+183 AHSLNLVAPVAIVV
-197 GEELVPAFVAV
+197 GEELVPAFNAV
-208 REKVSIEAMRT
+208 RERVSIDSART
-219 WFVADQDTCSHPGI
+219 WFVADQDTYRDPGNS
-233 APPGFTNL
+233 PDGFINL
-241 MTASLDADSENPASS
+241 MTVSTEACSDNPVSS
-256 QQVFFDDACFYIYT
+256 QKVFLDDPCFYIYT

-291 ASFGMIALD
+291 ASFGLIALD
-300 MRPDD
+300 MQPQDI
-305 VVYCTLPLY
+305 VYCTLPLY

-324 SAVSGASGFAI
+324 SAISGASGFAI

-345 SDVDKYRATT
+345 SDVRKYRATT
-355 IGYVGE
+355 LGYVGE
-361 LCRYLVDQPP
+361 LCRYLVDQPRSV
-371 CAEDGTHGVRKMIG
+371 DDSRHSVTKMIG
-385 NGLRPGAWR
+385 NGLRPGAWSE
-394 AFKSRFAVEHICE
+394 FKTRFAVDHICE
-407 LYAASDGNIGFSNI
+407 LYAASDGNIGFTNI
-421 LNFDNTVGFSLMSW
+421 LNFDNTIGFSLMSW
-435 ELAAYDHDN
+435 ELVAYDHDS

-449 GANGFMRKVGKGE
+449 DAKGFMRKVAKGE
-462 QGLLLAKI
+462 QGLLLARI

-479 TDPQKTEKVVLHD
+479 TDPQKTAKVVLHD
-492 VFEKGDRYFNTGDL
+492 VFKKGDRYFNTGDL

-539 ILLKY
+539 ILLQH
-544 PHISE
+544 PQIAE

-556 ISNTNGR
+556 IHNTNGR

-586 VREQMPSYAV
+586 AKQQMPAYAV

-621 EAFDPHRTGD
+621 EAFDPNKTGD

-639 GTETYVQVTEQ
+639 GTQTYVQVTER
-650 VLADIQGGKHRY
+650 VLADIQDGKYRY

>member
-1 MEPLRRPV
+1 M
-9 IPPRPGTLADTK
+9 K
-21 HFKNCMYS
+21 
-29 SRTVDVFSGSTRQKK
+29 RTS
-44 HRTGTVMSRTPSDT
+44 SDT

-65 RKLPSIAKA
+65 RKLPTIAKA
-74 IPRVVRGMKV
+74 IPRVVKGLKV

-104 LRNPDGPAL
+104 LRNPEGPAL
-113 LYGDVALTYAQVN
+113 LQGDVTLTYTQVN
-126 QWANRIAHHFIEQGI
+126 QWANRIAHHLMAQGI

-183 VHSVNLVKPVAIVV
+183 AHSLNLVAPVAIIV
-197 GEELVPAFVAV
+197 GGELVPAFSQV
-208 REKVSIEAMRT
+208 RERVSIAPART
-219 WFVADQDTCSHPGI
+219 WYVADQDTYSHPGI
-233 APPGFTNL
+233 APDGFVNL
-241 MTASLDADSENPASS
+241 MTGSADAIDDNPASS
-256 QQVFFDDACFYIYT
+256 QQVFFDDPCFYIYT

-291 ASFGMIALD
+291 ASFGLIALD
-300 MRPDD
+300 MQPHDI
-305 VVYCTLPLY
+305 VYCTLPLY

-324 SAVSGASGFAI
+324 SAISGASGFAI

-345 SDVDKYRATT
+345 SDVRKYHATT
-355 IGYVGE
+355 LGYVGE

-371 CAEDGTHGVRKMIG
+371 STDDSQHTVKKMVG
-385 NGLRPGAWR
+385 NGLRPGAWD
-394 AFKSRFAVEHICE
+394 AFKTRFAIDHICE
-407 LYAASDGNIGFSNI
+407 LYAASDGNIGFTNI
-421 LNFDNTVGFSLMSW
+421 LNFDHTIGFSLMAW
-435 ELAAYDHDN
+435 ELVAYDHDSGQPIRN
-444 GAPTR
+444 AK
-449 GANGFMRKVGKGE
+449 GFMSKVPKGA
-462 QGLLLAKI
+462 QGLLLARI

-492 VFEKGDRYFNTGDL
+492 VFQKGDRFFNTGDL

-539 ILLKY
+539 ILLQH
-544 PHISE
+544 PHIAE

-556 ISNTNGR
+556 VQNTNGR

-577 LDFSELLAF
+577 LDFSELLEFA
-586 VREQMPSYAV
+586 REQMPAYAV

-621 EAFDPHRTGD
+621 EAFDPGKTGD

-639 GTETYVQVTEQ
+639 GTQTYVQVTEQ
-650 VLADIQGGKHRY
+650 VLADIQGGKYRY

>member
-1 MEPLRRPV
+1 
-9 IPPRPGTLADTK
+9 
-21 HFKNCMYS
+21 
-29 SRTVDVFSGSTRQKK
+29 
-44 HRTGTVMSRTPSDT
+44 MSRTSNDT

-65 RKLPSIAKA
+65 RKLPAIAKA
-74 IPRVVRGMKV
+74 IPRVVKGMKV

-92 PCGLGWSFEQAT
+92 ACGLGWSFEQVT

-113 LYGDVALTYAQVN
+113 LQDDVTLSYNEVN
-126 QWANRIAHHFIEQGI
+126 QWANRIAHHLIGQGI

-183 VHSVNLVKPVAIVV
+183 VHSVNLVTPVAIIV
-197 GEELVPAFVAV
+197 GEELVPAYLAV
-208 REKVSIEAMRT
+208 RDRVPIKADRT
-219 WFVADQDTCSHPGI
+219 WFVADQDTSRQPGI
-233 APPGFTNL
+233 APEGFINL
-241 MTASLDADSENPASS
+241 MTVSLDDSNDNPASS
-256 QQVFFDDACFYIYT
+256 QRIFFDDPCFYIYT

-300 MRPDD
+300 MHPDD

-335 RRKFSASQFW
+335 RRKFSASRFW
-345 SDVDKYRATT
+345 HDVRKYRATT

-371 CAEDGTHGVRKMIG
+371 SVDDSRHAVTKMIG
-385 NGLRPGAWR
+385 NGLRPGAWNE
-394 AFKSRFAVEHICE
+394 FKTRFAVNHICE
-407 LYAASDGNIGFSNI
+407 LYAASDGNIGFTNI
-421 LNFDNTVGFSLMSW
+421 LNFDNTIGFSLMSW
-435 ELAAYDHDN
+435 ELVAYDHDS
-444 GAPTR
+444 GAPIRET
-449 GANGFMRKVGKGE
+449 NGLMRKVAKGE

-479 TDPQKTEKVVLHD
+479 TDPQKTARVVLHD
-492 VFEKGDRYFNTGDL
+492 VFAKGDRYFNTGDL

-539 ILLKY
+539 ILLQH
-544 PHISE
+544 PLISE

-556 ISNTNGR
+556 IRNTNGR
-563 AGMAAITPAESLAT
+563 AGMAAITPSESLAT

-586 VREQMPSYAV
+586 ARQQMPAYAV

-621 EAFDPHRTGD
+621 EAFDPGRTGD
-631 DPIYAWLP
+631 DPIFAWLP
-639 GTETYVQVTEQ
+639 GTQTYVQVTQ
-650 VLADIQGGKHRY
+650 QLLSDIHGGKYRY